1 METQVNTTLQPTTRS
16 VGVRFG
22 LIAAL
27 ISIVYFLVL
36 NVSGI
41 DMTQGVWNWVGYA
54 ITLALLI
61 LAQKQFKDKGDGY
74 MSYGQGVGIAFW
86 MGLISA
92 VISSIFTYIYIK
104 FVDTNFLE
112 LVKQRQI
119 EAMQA
124 QGMTDQQIDQGM
136 QVASLFMTP
145 EAMFIYMLLGGIL
158 VTVIV
163 GLIVTIFTQKKNPEP
178 AF

>member
-1 METQVNTTLQPTTRS
+1 METQVNRTLQPTTRS

-27 ISIVYFLVL
+27 ISIVYFLIL

-41 DMTQGVWNWVGYA
+41 DMTQGFWNWVGYA
-54 ITLALLI
+54 ITLALVV

-92 VISSIFTYIYIK
+92 VISSIFTYMYIK
-104 FVDTNFLE
+104 FVDTGFLE
-112 LVKQRQI
+112 LVKERQI
-119 EAMQA
+119 EAMQEK
-124 QGMTDQQIDQGM
+124 GMTDQQIDQGM
-136 QVASLFMTP
+136 QMASLFLTP
-145 EAMFIYMLLGGIL
+145 EAMLVYMLIGGIV
-158 VTVIV
+158 VTLII

>member
-1 METQVNTTLQPTTRS
+1 METQVNRTLQPTTRA

-27 ISIVYFLVL
+27 ISIVYFLIL

-41 DMTQGVWNWVGYA
+41 DMTQGFWNWVGYA
-54 ITLALLI
+54 ITLALVV

-92 VISSIFTYIYIK
+92 VISSIFTYMYIK
-104 FVDTNFLE
+104 FVDTGFLE
-112 LVKQRQI
+112 LVKERQI
-119 EAMQA
+119 EAMQEK
-124 QGMTDQQIDQGM
+124 GMTDQQIDQGM
-136 QVASLFMTP
+136 QMASLFLTP
-145 EAMFIYMLLGGIL
+145 EAMLFYMLVGGIV
-158 VTVIV
+158 VTLII

>member
-1 METQVNTTLQPTTRS
+1 METQVNPTLQSTTRS

-22 LIAAL
+22 LLAAL

-36 NVSGI
+36 NLSGI

-54 ITLALLI
+54 ITLALVI
-61 LAQKQFKDKGDGY
+61 LGQKQFRDKGDGY

-119 EAMQA
+119 EAMQE
-124 QGMTDQQIDQGM
+124 QGLTDQQIDQGM
-136 QVASLFMTP
+136 QMASLFMTP
-145 EAMFIYMLLGGIL
+145 EAMLLYMLIGGIL
-158 VTVIV
+158 ITLVI